1 MLPQNA
7 GSNEE
12 EKPSSSKEIVPVKLS
27 EDNKIDEQTKAGNF
41 FLIFKKFKIFKE
53 LLVLMQRYLAA
64 SCPEAAEV
72 LKNELEKKNVRI
84 LKKSPTRNFK
94 F

>member
-7 GSNEE
+7 GSNEEDE

-41 FLIFKKFKIFKE
+41 FLI
-53 LLVLMQRYLAA
+53 
-64 SCPEAAEV
+64 
-72 LKNELEKKNVRI
+72 
-84 LKKSPTRNFK
+84 
-94 F
+94 